1 MFLLPDNSES
11 SRFMSSFFFKNILL
25 TSKVIKCKF
34 AAVHCS
40 MVLQFFHLYDLSAC
54 ISVGGMQTLT
64 PEHEVWFDY
73 PTKSGTVD
81 QDSLY
86 GDRSHH
92 YVQVT

>member
-1 MFLLPDNSES
+1 
-11 SRFMSSFFFKNILL
+11 
-25 TSKVIKCKF
+25 
-34 AAVHCS
+34 

-86 GDRSHH
+86 GD
-92 YVQVT
+92 